1 MVEIPINNS
10 LYYKNE
16 MDEIEASTS
25 VVIGNV

>member
-1 MVEIPINNS
+1 MVEIPINNR

-16 MDEIEASTS
+16 MGEIEASTS